1 MSEAAQKKPSSGKD
15 NDVKDDAI
23 ITSPPVYKQLS
34 SFSSVI
40 FFDFSLKDFYKL
52 MRKNMQFKI
61 YYIILLMD
69 FDDNQLD

>member
-23 ITSPPVYKQLS
+23 TTSAPVYKQLS

-52 MRKNMQFKI
+52 MLKNMQFKI